1 MEDTQNEQVQPSEV
15 DTTETVE
22 QTEPQ
27 TEQVEE
33 EIVVPDNWEPE
44 LKDFIG
50 GINDTA
56 GKRAVVDKLTNFEKG
71 YQKKFQDL
79 AEERKVYEAD
89 KKTFDENRALFDSY
103 SAVEKQLDPELKP
116 QIMAQYGSV
125 ANYMNALHQMDVVAS
140 KDPVRFLQNYCANN
154 GISADNLAEILQGQ
168 GYRQAQ
174 ESVYQQQRTNDQEAL
189 KAQIMKE
196 LEAKQ
201 QQEAYKNQVLAFA
214 QAKDEN
220 GNDLHPL
227 LADQSFVAD
236 MEKLQSV
243 FSDKSLEDLYQMA
256 VNMRPDLRQKAI
268 DDEARKLTEAK
279 EVEKAKSAVGVKPQ
293 VPTHGAKP
301 DKSWQQVLSE
311 QLGDDDEW
319 LTHQLRKEN

>member
-1 MEDTQNEQVQPSEV
+1 MEDTQNEQVEPSEV
-15 DTTETVE
+15 ETDETV
-22 QTEPQ
+22 TESETQEAEP
-27 TEQVEE
+27 VEE
-33 EIVVPDNWEPE
+33 QIVIPDNWDQG

-56 GKRAVVDKLTNFEKG
+56 GKRAIVDKVTNLERGYNDKYQNLAKERQAYETEK
-71 YQKKFQDL
+71 K
-79 AEERKVYEAD
+79 A
-89 KKTFDENRALFDSY
+89 FDENRALFDSY
-103 SAVEKQLDPELKP
+103 SAVDKGLDPEMKP
-116 QIMAQYGSV
+116 QIIAQYGSV
-125 ANYMNALHQMDVVAS
+125 ANYMNALHQMDIVAS
-140 KDPVRFLQNYCANN
+140 RDPVRFLQNYCANN
-154 GISADNLAEILQGQ
+154 GISAENLAEILQGQ

-201 QQEAYKNQVLAFA
+201 KEQMYQQQVLAFA

-220 GNDLHPL
+220 GNALHPL
-227 LADQSFVAD
+227 LNDQSFVAD

-243 FSDKSLEDLYQMA
+243 FSDKSLDELYKMA
-256 VNMRPDLRQKAI
+256 ENLRPDLRQKAI
-268 DDEARKLTEAK
+268 DEEARKLTEAK

-301 DKSWQQVLSE
+301 AKNWRQVASE
-311 QLGDDDEW
+311 LIDDEA
-319 LTHQLRKEN
+319 E